1 MENPQTAREIQK
13 LLAKNI
19 KEARGKLGISQME
32 LAKRADI
39 SAGHMNDIEA
49 CRRWVSAES
58 LAKIA
63 GELRVKPHQLFLE
76 GSDESSDKFDLLTEV
91 LSNLRTAVGSE
102 IERVFMDYL
111 PGAKEKRK

>member
-1 MENPQTAREIQK
+1 MENPKSAKEIQK

-49 CRRWVSAES
+49 CRRWVSAAS

-63 GELRVKPHQLFLE
+63 TELHVKPHQLFL
-76 GSDESSDKFDLLTEV
+76 DEADDSSDKYDLLTEIR
-91 LSNLRTAVGSE
+91 LKLRTAVDSE
-102 IERVFMDYL
+102 IERVIMDYL
-111 PGAKEKRK
+111 PGTKEKRK